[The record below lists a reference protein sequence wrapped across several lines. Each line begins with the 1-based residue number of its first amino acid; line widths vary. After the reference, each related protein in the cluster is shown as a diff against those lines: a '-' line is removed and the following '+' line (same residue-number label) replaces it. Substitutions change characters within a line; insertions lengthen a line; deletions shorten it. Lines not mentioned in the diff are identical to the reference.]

1 MSLDTSR
8 LDAERSRLVMIQ
20 PEPFN
25 AEAPPEALHGEI
37 TPVALH
43 YVRSNFALPEHDGT
57 LHVGGAVGRPLTFSL
72 EDLRAMTPVTRSV
85 TLECAGN
92 GRLGQAPMPV
102 GEPWGWNAVSTAQWT
117 GVLLHELLAETLAH
131 RQHGIVRWQWFSL
144 VRIDGHGVHWRQL
157 AEHRAPALA

>member
-1 MSLDTSR
+1 MSLDTRR

-57 LHVGGAVGRPLTFSL
+57 LHVGGAVRRPLTFSL
-72 EDLRAMTPVTRSV
+72 ADRRAMTPVTGRG
-85 TLECAGN
+85 TFECAEN
-92 GRLGQAPMPV
+92 GRIGQAPMPL
-102 GEPWGWNAVSTAQWT
+102 GEPWGWNAVSTAQWP
-117 GVLLHELLAETLAH
+117 GVLLTEFISNAESE
-131 RQHGIVRWQWFSL
+131 R
-144 VRIDGHGVHWRQL
+144 DG
-157 AEHRAPALA
+157 